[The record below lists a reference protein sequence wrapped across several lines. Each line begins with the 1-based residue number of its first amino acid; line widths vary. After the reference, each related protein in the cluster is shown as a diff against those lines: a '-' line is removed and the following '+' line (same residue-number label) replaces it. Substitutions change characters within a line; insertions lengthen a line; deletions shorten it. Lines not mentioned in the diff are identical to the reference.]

1 MWPHYDF
8 WESCHLARRP
18 SVADTKKTIAH
29 DALGIQCHQLSARF
43 YFLVVYKKNGR
54 DIYRESE
61 C

>member
-1 MWPHYDF
+1 MIFGSRAIWPVV
-8 WESCHLARRP
+8 RP
-18 SVADTKKTIAH
+18 SVTDTKKTIAP